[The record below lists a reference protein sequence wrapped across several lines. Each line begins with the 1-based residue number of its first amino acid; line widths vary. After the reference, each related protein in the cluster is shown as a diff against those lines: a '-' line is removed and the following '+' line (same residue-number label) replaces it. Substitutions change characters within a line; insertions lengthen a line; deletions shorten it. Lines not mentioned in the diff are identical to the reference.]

1 MIEKLSI
8 IIPVFNEAQTIEQVL
23 EKVKA
28 VKLIHNISKQII
40 IIDDHSK
47 DNSLEVIRKFAS
59 NNSGLIS
66 EVISLKENKGKGFSV
81 RTGISRATGNYI
93 IIQDADVELNPKD
106 YNLLIQAAVKSNA
119 HVVYGSRFLKK
130 QQFPI
135 PFETFLANRILSAI
149 ASILVGRKITDMET
163 CYKLIDHSLLQD
175 LQLKENRF
183 GFEPEITLK
192 LLRKRHIRYAEVPVT
207 YKARSKHMGKKIGI
221 TDGLRALY
229 CLIRYRLS

>member
-23 EKVKA
+23 EKVKS
-28 VKLIHNISKQII
+28 VKLIHNISKQVI

-59 NNSGLIS
+59 KNSDLIS
-66 EVISLKENKGKGFSV
+66 EVISLKENKGKGFAV
-81 RTGISRATGNYI
+81 RTGISFATGNYI
-93 IIQDADVELNPKD
+93 IIQDADVELNPED
-106 YNLLIQAAVKSNA
+106 YNVLIQASVKTNA
-119 HVVYGSRFLKK
+119 QVVYGSRFLKRQK
-130 QQFPI
+130 FPI
-135 PFETFLANRILSAI
+135 PIKTVIANKILSAVT
-149 ASILVGRKITDMET
+149 SVLVGKKITDMET
-163 CYKLIDHSLLQD
+163 CYKLIDRSLLQD

-192 LLRKRHIRYAEVPVT
+192 LLRKRHIRYVEVPVS
-207 YKARSKHMGKKIGI
+207 YKARSKHMGKKIGL

>member
-23 EKVKA
+23 EKVKS

-47 DNSLEVIRKFAS
+47 DNSLEIIRKFAS

-66 EVISLKENKGKGFSV
+66 EVISLQENKGKGFAV
-81 RTGISRATGNYI
+81 RTGISLATGNYI
-93 IIQDADVELNPKD
+93 IIQDADVELNPED
-106 YNLLIQAAVKSNA
+106 YNVLIQASVKTNA
-119 HVVYGSRFLKK
+119 QVVYGSRFLKR

-135 PFETFLANRILSAI
+135 PIKTVIANKMLSAVT
-149 ASILVGRKITDMET
+149 SVLVGKKITDMET
-163 CYKLIDHSLLQD
+163 CYKLIDRSLLQD
-175 LQLKENRF
+175 IQLKENRF

-192 LLRKRHIRYAEVPVT
+192 LLRKRHIHYAEVPVS
-207 YKARSKHMGKKIGI
+207 YKARSKHMGKKIGL